1 MMRNR
6 DIKQFQRILVMQ
18 QLYIYL
24 LVLRYVQIAKVI
36 SENQSGNMIGEYGEQ
51 GQVNIKYKII
61 RDTSPIS

>member
-1 MMRNR
+1 MRNR